1 MMLLKACLN
10 RIERQTIYTVIKQT
24 NDSSII
30 NFNLKTKKSINKNLY
45 STLDADQFCCKLG
58 NASVLFLLTS

>member
-10 RIERQTIYTVIKQT
+10 RIERKTIYTVIKQT

-45 STLDADQFCCKLG
+45 STLDADQFSFK
-58 NASVLFLLTS
+58 